1 MTLFRLRGYASG
13 YASVTRETR
22 AVTRVTRKP
31 RVRVHERAIPRN
43 QYQYP
48 FSATRETTRNRVT
61 HVTTGLSGVTDR
73 VTNTFSRNHKEKR
86 AVIEMSRVEKD
97 EKQQW
102 VRNNLPTCAALAGD
116 FKAVFGDVRLVYAAE
131 NGHELG
137 KQGPDGVKL
146 SETLVG
152 PMTRKK

>member
-61 HVTTGLSGVTDR
+61 HVTTGISRVTVR
-73 VTNTFSRNHKEKR
+73 VTNHISRNQEKR
-86 AVIEMSRVEKD
+86 
-97 EKQQW
+97 
-102 VRNNLPTCAALAGD
+102 
-116 FKAVFGDVRLVYAAE
+116 
-131 NGHELG
+131 
-137 KQGPDGVKL
+137 GV
-146 SETLVG
+146 
-152 PMTRKK
+152 